1 MEMNYLVILGATVIA
16 FFISFLWFGPLF
28 GNMWME
34 IHGFTKKDMEAE
46 KAYVWKLLILEFITT
61 FALMCTLAF
70 FIKQSPAYY
79 EMAIAFFI
87 WLGIIL
93 PYIISGVIWGWDKK
107 SEMVRK
113 ICILSA
119 HSLVV
124 LLLAGFI
131 FSMWL

>member
-28 GNMWME
+28 GNIWME

-70 FIKQSPAYY
+70 FIMAWYHPSLYY
-79 EMAIAFFI
+79 QWCHMG
-87 WLGIIL
+87 L
-93 PYIISGVIWGWDKK
+93 
-107 SEMVRK
+107 R
-113 ICILSA
+113 
-119 HSLVV
+119 
-124 LLLAGFI
+124 
-131 FSMWL
+131 